1 MYENKSVN
9 IIQLFPLSIYRTK
22 IGLTEN
28 ERNILIEETQDQKSK
43 SKNPSYKTKTGTWTG
58 DTQGFEFLHLNKKF
72 EKLFSLISLAIKKYT
87 EHLGINNNKIN
98 FYYQRSWATIAKGNE
113 NISPHQHK
121 QSHISFAYFLKKNVN
136 DGSLNFHNEALPN
149 EIAPGLFLSTSD
161 KSPSKD
167 YYKSNFFN
175 ARSVNIYPKVDE
187 IYIFPSKSIH
197 STSPNKTDEERI
209 SISADIS
216 IITKESENIE
226 NLITPIDKW
235 MKF

>member
-1 MYENKSVN
+1 MYENKSEN
-9 IIQLFPLSIYRTK
+9 IIQLFPLSIYKAK

-28 ERNILIEETQDQKSK
+28 ERKILIEEVQNQKLK
-43 SKNPSYKTKTGTWTG
+43 SKNPSYKIKTGTWTG
-58 DTQGFEFLHLNKKF
+58 DTQGFEFLYLNKKF
-72 EKLFSLISLAIKKYT
+72 EKLFNLISLNIKKYT
-87 EHLGINNNKIN
+87 ECLGINNDKID
-98 FYYQRSWATIAKGNE
+98 FYYQRAWATIAKGNE

-121 QSHISFAYFLKKNVN
+121 QSHISFAYYLKKNTN
-136 DGSLNFHNEALPN
+136 DGSLNFHNEALHN
-149 EIAPGLFLSTSD
+149 EIAPGLFYSSSK
-161 KSPSKD
+161 KSPSKNFF
-167 YYKSNFFN
+167 KPNFFN
-175 ARSVNIYPKVDE
+175 TRIVNIHPKVDE

-197 STSPNKTDEERI
+197 STSPNKTNEERI

>member
-1 MYENKSVN
+1 MDENKSEN
-9 IIQLFPLSIYRTK
+9 IIQLFPLSLYKAK

-28 ERNILIEETQDQKSK
+28 ERSILITEVQAQKLK

-58 DTQGFEFLHLNKKF
+58 DTQGFEFLYLNKKF
-72 EKLFSLISLAIKKYT
+72 ERLFSLISLTIKKYT
-87 EHLGINNNKIN
+87 DCLGINNNKID
-98 FYYQRSWATIAKGNE
+98 FYYQRAWATIAKGNE

-121 QSHISFAYFLKKNVN
+121 QSHISFAYYLKKNIN
-136 DGSLNFHNEALPN
+136 DGSLNFHNESLYN
-149 EIAPGLFLSTSD
+149 EIAPGLFHSSSE
-161 KSPSKD
+161 KSPSKKF
-167 YYKSNFFN
+167 YKANFFN
-175 ARSVNIYPKVDE
+175 ARIVNIYPKVDE

-197 STSPNKTDEERI
+197 STSPNKTNEERI

-235 MKF
+235 LKF

>member
-1 MYENKSVN
+1 MFENKFEN
-9 IIQLFPLSIYRTK
+9 IIQLFPLSIYKAK
-22 IGLTEN
+22 IGLSEN
-28 ERNILIEETQDQKSK
+28 EREVLIEEVKDQKIK
-43 SKNPSYKTKTGTWTG
+43 SKNPSYKDKTGTWTG
-58 DTQGFEFLHLNKKF
+58 DTQGFEFLYLNKKF
-72 EKLFSLISLAIKKYT
+72 EKLFNLISLNVKKYT
-87 EHLGINNNKIN
+87 ETLGINNDKIN
-98 FYYQRSWATIAKGNE
+98 FYYQRAWATIAMGSE

-121 QSHISFAYFLKKNVN
+121 QSHISFAYYLKKNIS
-136 DGSLNFHNEALPN
+136 DGNLNFHNEALHN
-149 EIAPGLFLSTSD
+149 EIAPGLFNPIM

-167 YYKSNFFN
+167 FFKTNYLN
-175 ARSVNIYPKVDE
+175 ARIVNIHPKVDE

-197 STSPNKTDEERI
+197 STSPNKTNEERI

>member
-1 MYENKSVN
+1 MYENKSEN
-9 IIQLFPLSIYRTK
+9 IIQLFPLSIYRTE

-28 ERNILIEETQDQKSK
+28 ERNILIEEVQDQKLK
-43 SKNPSYKTKTGTWTG
+43 SRNPSYKTKTGTWTG
-58 DTQGFEFLHLNKKF
+58 DTQGFEFLYLNKKF
-72 EKLFSLISLAIKKYT
+72 EKLFSLISLAIKEYT
-87 EHLGINNNKIN
+87 ERLGINNNKIN
-98 FYYQRSWATIAKGNE
+98 FYYQRAWATIAKSSE

-121 QSHISFAYFLKKNVN
+121 QSHISFAYYLKKNIN

-149 EIAPGLFLSTSD
+149 EIAPGLFHSSSE
-161 KSPSKD
+161 KSSSKD
-167 YYKSNFFN
+167 YYKANFFN
-175 ARSVNIYPKVDE
+175 ARNVNIYPKVDE

-197 STSPNKTDEERI
+197 STSPNKTHEERI